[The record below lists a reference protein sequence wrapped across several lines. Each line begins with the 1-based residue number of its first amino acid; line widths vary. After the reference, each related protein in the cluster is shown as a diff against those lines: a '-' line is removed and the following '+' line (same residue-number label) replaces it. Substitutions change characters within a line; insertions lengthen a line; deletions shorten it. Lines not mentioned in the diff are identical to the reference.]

1 MINITAKNTLAKLLA
16 KEGIT
21 VQHGSFETA
30 FFDVKSRVLG
40 LPLWKDMDNLYDL
53 LVGHEV
59 GHALFTPA
67 DGWDD
72 AIDGLPKTFVNIIED
87 IRIEKLI
94 QRKYPGLAISFKKGY
109 TEMNSRDFFQLGQIQ
124 MVDNG
129 NFRLIDRINIK
140 AKLRGLVKVTF
151 TKAEEALVNEAFAV
165 ETWEDVLEVCKKLV
179 ENAEQEPQPED
190 PPMIDAMM
198 MPMAVAG
205 GESEEQNEGE
215 DETDS
220 QEDQGNP
227 MESQANSDG
236 SSETSEGENSEST
249 DQASSDENGQSDSKS
264 EETKGASSGTGEEE
278 KDDVEGT
285 REVPVLGGKEG
296 GDHFESKTQDAVDNA
311 KSELVEKDENGLPAG
326 VIYGMTADQWN
337 DCIITHKEIA
347 TERLE
352 NSGFFG
358 PWAKE
363 EEQAF
368 GDFEIQTKRFV
379 QVMAKEFEMKKAAW
393 RSKRAQ
399 TARSGTLDVNKL
411 YSYKYNDD
419 IFKKIT
425 HLPNAKDHGLYMLVD
440 WSGSMWSCL
449 GSVIK
454 QVLNLTAFCKKVN
467 IPFEVISFT
476 TTRNENKMSAPSSDH
491 VDHGEVK
498 LIEMLSSRMSKVEYQ
513 TAVRAF
519 HKMAWCLTNKGGYG
533 SREVFTKSEDLGG
546 TPLDAV
552 LTYLPKALNKFR
564 SENNI
569 QKVMFMA
576 LTDGCSSQL
585 QSQNSSYSRR
595 VKHVIINNRLV
606 NDNTTEGLL
615 KNLKNYCDNTV
626 GYFLSNASS
635 WEFSYAARQMLEKP
649 SYSEEQALR
658 KKFLK
663 DKFLHAK
670 NTAGYGDYFVLRND
684 KKSLDTNNEGFTVS
698 AVAKKGE
705 IARAFKKF
713 NKQKKAN
720 RVLATKFA
728 EAVA

>member
-30 FFDVKSRVLG
+30 FFDVEKRVLG

-59 GHALFTPA
+59 GHALFTPS
-67 DGWDD
+67 DGWSD
-72 AIDGLPKTFVNIIED
+72 AVDGLPKTFVNIIED

-94 QRKYPGLAISFKKGY
+94 QRKYTGLAISFKKGY

-124 MVDNG
+124 MVDDG

-140 AKLRGLVKVTF
+140 AKLRGLIKVTF

-179 ENAEQEPQPED
+179 ENAKQEPQPEAE
-190 PPMIDAMM
+190 PMIDAMM
-198 MPMAVAG
+198 MSAPG
-205 GESEEQNEGE
+205 GVSEEQNEGE
-215 DETDS
+215 NETDS

-236 SSETSEGENSEST
+236 SSEASEGENSEST
-249 DQASSDENGQSDSKS
+249 DQASSNENGQSDSES
-264 EETKGASSGTGEEE
+264 EETKGAASGTGEEE
-278 KDDVEGT
+278 KDDVESP
-285 REVPVLGGKEG
+285 REVPAVGGKEG

-311 KSELVEKDENGLPAG
+311 KIELVEKDENGFPAG
-326 VIYGMTADQWN
+326 VIYGMTDSQWN

-352 NSGFFG
+352 LEGFFG
-358 PWAKE
+358 PWAN
-363 EEQAF
+363 EEQQSF
-368 GDFEIQTKRFV
+368 EDFEVQTKRFV

-425 HLPNAKDHGLYMLVD
+425 HLPNAKNHGLYMLVD
-440 WSGSMWSCL
+440 WSGSMWNCL

-476 TTRNENKMSAPSSDH
+476 TDKKQNKIIPSSDH
-491 VDHGEVK
+491 VDHNEIK

-533 SREVFTKSEDLGG
+533 SREVFTISENLGG

-552 LTYLPKALNKFR
+552 LTYLPRALNKFR

-576 LTDGCSSQL
+576 LTDGCSNQL

-595 VKHVIINNRLV
+595 VKNVIVNNKVV
-606 NDNTTEGLL
+606 NENSTQGLL
-615 KNLKNYCDNTV
+615 NNLKNYCDNTV
-626 GYFLSNASS
+626 GYFLTNTNS
-635 WEFSYAARQMLEKP
+635 WEFSYAARQMLHKP

-658 KKFLK
+658 KKFMK
-663 DKFLHAK
+663 DKFLHAR

-684 KKSLDTNNEGFTVS
+684 KKSLDTNNEGFQVS